1 MSASLDVRIE
11 FCRLEFGDRALPSNR
26 ADFHTKGTPVKR
38 STPLFALLVLA
49 AMSAFAGDFSAWTY
63 CSLLKLNTSSSG
75 ANVMGSVTNFPL
87 LVRLSQSNFDFTQ
100 AKPDGSD
107 VRFTANDPATHATE
121 LTFQIERWDNV
132 NKLAEVWVKVPTIL
146 GDNSTQ
152 AIKMYWGNSG
162 TLPAA
167 PTDPV
172 FTSADGFA
180 GVWHLGENP
189 GSTSGGYKD
198 AVGTNNGTGNSGT
211 SSTAGVVGNG
221 VNFNGSQSISVP
233 NNAVSGSPST
243 FHPTGSLTVEAWIN
257 ASTQGQYK
265 RFVDKAFTSAT
276 NPWDE
281 YDLQFSGASN
291 TFAFVVGMGSSQ
303 YSVTSTTATS
313 TGQWF
318 HVVGTYDQANLRIYV
333 NGNLECT
340 VARTGAI
347 SDYGQGLAFGKYLN
361 DNNSNYNGKL
371 DEVRISYTARSSD
384 WIALSYMNQRSDQK
398 LVVKQTANQFSA
410 DPGVLLQ
417 KYNGISNGYDIA
429 SLTSSPAYPAGPSLT
444 RTLPSLDWFW
454 TPTQDGSQDNNFGAK
469 MSGWIQAPA
478 TGNYT
483 FNMRADDRG
492 ELWLSTDADPVNKV
506 RIAYVPNWDS
516 HDAAGWNNNPQQQV
530 SVPIQL
536 QSGKLYYIEALMTQA
551 SGDAHMSVG
560 WTMPGGTVELPIS
573 AGRVFTS
580 PFDENQAFP
589 SSISLYQR
597 GTSNK
602 KATLGWDA
610 TSGLGHFYLE
620 TADALHIDNNGY
632 FVSSPSDN
640 SNVHASSTLGYDGMS
655 STLVDAVNGNVFQDT
670 LNSKGLHYRT
680 TTSNPAQVSETK
692 ITADGII
699 TTGSVTTKSWKVRT
713 PDYVFENGY
722 QMQSLPEVEAYV
734 KKHKHLPEVPSAKE
748 MESGGM
754 DLADMN
760 LRLLKTVEE
769 LTLRMIEMEKEL
781 KAKNHE

>member
-1 MSASLDVRIE
+1 M
-11 FCRLEFGDRALPSNR
+11 
-26 ADFHTKGTPVKR
+26 KR
-38 STPLFALLVLA
+38 SNVFFAICLFSALSVY
-49 AMSAFAGDFSAWTY
+49 AGDFSAWTY

-75 ANVMGSVTNFPL
+75 ANVMGSVSNFPL
-87 LVRLSQSNFDFTQ
+87 LVRLSQSNFDFSQ
-100 AKPDGSD
+100 SKPDGSD

-121 LTFQIERWDNV
+121 LTFKIERWDNV

-146 GDNSTQ
+146 GDNNTQ

-172 FTSADGFA
+172 FSGTDGFA

-189 GSTSGGYKD
+189 GSTAGGFKD
-198 AVGTNNGTGNSGT
+198 MVGTNNGTGNGGT
-211 SSTAGVVGNG
+211 SSASGVIGNG
-221 VNFNGSQSISVP
+221 VNFNSGSNQSITVP
-233 NNAVSGSPST
+233 NAAPSGSPST
-243 FHPTGSLTVEAWIN
+243 FHPTGNLTVEAWIN
-257 ASTQGQYK
+257 ASSQGQYK
-265 RFVDKAFTSAT
+265 RFVAKSFTSAT

-291 TFAFVVGMGSSQ
+291 TFAFVVSMGSSQ

-313 TGQWF
+313 TGQWY

-340 VARTGAI
+340 SARTGAL
-347 SDYGQGLAFGKYLN
+347 SDYGQGLTFGKYQN
-361 DNNSNYNGKL
+361 DNNSNFNGKL
-371 DEVRISYTARSSD
+371 DEVRVSFTARSSD

-398 LVVKQTANQFSA
+398 LVQKQTANQFSA

-417 KYNGISNGYDIA
+417 KFNGISNGNDIA
-429 SLTSSPAYPAGPSLT
+429 SLTSAQQFPAGPSQT
-444 RTLPSLDWFW
+444 RTLSALDWFW
-454 TPTQDGSQDNNFGAK
+454 SPTQDGSQDNNFGAK

-506 RIAYVPNWDS
+506 RISYVPSWDS

-551 SGDAHMSVG
+551 SGDAHMAVG
-560 WTMPGGTVELPIS
+560 WTMPGGVSELPIS

-580 PFDENQAFP
+580 PFDENLTFP

-610 TSGLGHFYLE
+610 STGPGHFYLE

-632 FVSSPSDN
+632 YVATPSDYV
-640 SNVHASSTLGYDGMS
+640 SVHASSTMGYDGMA
-655 STLVDAVNGNVFQDT
+655 STLVDVFGQRVIESNLSSTGYDYKIT
-670 LNSKGLHYRT
+670 NSSTSPAKVTET
-680 TTSNPAQVSETK
+680 T
-692 ITADGII
+692 ITADGIT
-699 TTGSVTTKSWKVRT
+699 TTGSVTAKSWKIRT
-713 PDYVFENGY
+713 PDYVFEKGY
-722 QMQSLPEVEAYV
+722 RMQSLREVAAYV
-734 KKHKHLPEVPSAKE
+734 KKYKHLPEVPSAKE
-748 MESGGM
+748 MQAGGM
-754 DLADMN
+754 DLAEMN
-760 LRLLKTVEE
+760 LKLLKKVEE
-769 LTLRMIEMEKEL
+769 LTMHMIEMDKRVKNQAVKNSELQKEL
-781 KAKNHE
+781 AELRKEKIEDQRDLTR